1 MKTQDIKNMGQAMLR
16 VQENQKAATLKALA
30 RSAAASEKGKAA
42 VTLAPK
48 APWDKQKTE
57 MSSKEKM
64 KKGLYNSKMD
74 PVDSKELKGKFK
86 DREDKDI
93 DNDGDADK
101 SDEYLHNRRKAIS
114 KNVKG
119 DKNEVVINPKK
130 GKGNEGAD
138 TAMEEARWPIY
149 NRIMEK
155 ISHTSGA
162 TAPEAIDSKENP
174 GGKKA
179 KADLTK
185 GAEYDESE
193 EKGHTDAVAAGRAG
207 PRAKARTGDN
217 TAGDKAIINKPSD
230 ITAKK

>member
-1 MKTQDIKNMGQAMLR
+1 MKTQDIKNMGQAMLQ
-16 VQENQKAATLKALA
+16 VQENQKAANMKALA
-30 RSAAASEKGKAA
+30 RSAAGSEKGKAA
-42 VTLAPK
+42 VTLPK

-74 PVDSKELKGKFK
+74 PVDSKELKGKLK

-93 DNDGDADK
+93 DNDGDTDK

-119 DKNEVVINPKK
+119 KDDEVVINPKK
-130 GKGNEGAD
+130 GKGKEGAD
-138 TAMEEARWPIY
+138 MAMEEARWPIY

-185 GAEYDESE
+185 GADYDDTE
-193 EKGHTDAVAAGRAG
+193 EKGHADAVAAGRAG

-217 TAGDKAIINKPSD
+217 TAGDKAIIDKPSD